1 MSNYK
6 LQPLTEEEKEMAEK
20 YHNMVYAFLHQKG
33 YDIEEYYDIAVMGYL
48 KAVQKYSRNDNLK
61 LKWSF
66 KAICYNDMHR
76 EIGNQTK
83 KENTKKR
90 MPEGGFTSL
99 DLQLEDSN
107 ESFINSIVTRTLEDE
122 FFAEYDRLEEA
133 DRIKDILSQ
142 LTDIQRKI
150 AILKASGKPVH
161 YISKKLHISLK
172 AVNEEMKKAR
182 GEQQTE
188 LILQEPDRKVVANIT
203 EYIGVPTDIIL
214 TLKLSARQLDVIN
227 LLMIGHKE
235 SDIGRELGIS
245 RQAVYDAVK
254 KIRQKAEKVR

>member
-6 LQPLTEEEKEMAEK
+6 LQPLTEEEKIFAENNHDNI
-20 YHNMVYAFLHQKG
+20 YYFLRKKG

-48 KAVQKYSRNDNLK
+48 KAVQKYCRDDELK
-61 LKWSF
+61 SKWAFST
-66 KAICYNDMHR
+66 ICNNVMWR
-76 EIGNQTK
+76 EIGNERK
-83 KENTKKR
+83 KQYTQKR

-99 DLQLEDSN
+99 DLLPDESN
-107 ESFINSIVTRTLEDE
+107 ESFVNCIITSTLEDD
-122 FFAEYDRLEEA
+122 FFEEYDRLEEA
-133 DRIKDILSQ
+133 NRAKEIFSQ

-150 AILKASGKPVH
+150 AILKASGKTMH

-172 AVNEEMKKAR
+172 AISEEIKKAKR
-182 GEQQTE
+182 EYQPKGYYTSQTE
-188 LILQEPDRKVVANIT
+188 KTVTNIT

-254 KIRQKAEKVR
+254 KIRQKAEKAR

>member
-48 KAVQKYSRNDNLK
+48 KAVQKYFRDDNLK

-107 ESFINSIVTRTLEDE
+107 ESFINSIVTHTLE
-122 FFAEYDRLEEA
+122 LEEA
-133 DRIKDILSQ
+133 DRIKNILSQ

-150 AILKASGKPVH
+150 AILKASGKPMH

-172 AVNEEMKKAR
+172 SINEEMKKAR

-188 LILQEPDRKVVANIT
+188 LILQEPDRKVVTNIT

-214 TLKLSARQLDVIN
+214 TLKLSARQLDVLN
-227 LLMIGHKE
+227 LLMIEPSQQKWTQKSYKKRNE
-235 SDIGRELGIS
+235 S
-245 RQAVYDAVK
+245 
-254 KIRQKAEKVR
+254 

>member
-20 YHNMVYAFLHQKG
+20 YHNMVYVFLHQKG

-48 KAVQKYSRNDNLK
+48 KAVQKYSRDDNLK

-107 ESFINSIVTRTLEDE
+107 ESFINSIVTQTLEDE

-150 AILKASGKPVH
+150 AILKASGKPLH

-188 LILQEPDRKVVANIT
+188 LILQEHDRKVVANIT

-214 TLKLSARQLDVIN
+214 TLKLSARQLDVLN

-254 KIRQKAEKVR
+254 KIRIKASKVR

>member
-20 YHNMVYAFLHQKG
+20 YHNLVYAFLHQKG
-33 YDIEEYYDIAVMGYL
+33 YSIEDYYDIAVMGYL
-48 KAVQKYSRNDNLK
+48 KSIQKYCRDDNLK

-66 KAICYNDMHR
+66 KAICFNDMHR
-76 EIGNQTK
+76 EIGNETK

-90 MPEGGFTSL
+90 MPEGGFASL
-99 DLQLEDSN
+99 DLQLEDSK
-107 ESFINSIVTRTLEDE
+107 ESFINCIVTQTLEDE
-122 FFAEYDRLEEA
+122 FFAEYDRLDEA

-142 LTDIQRKI
+142 LTDLQRKI
-150 AILKASGKPVH
+150 VILKASEKTTH

-172 AVNEEMKKAR
+172 TISEELKKLRDEHLMETIPQAATKR
-182 GEQQTE
+182 QVE
-188 LILQEPDRKVVANIT
+188 NIT

-214 TLKLSARQLDVIN
+214 TLKLSARQLDVVN

-254 KIRQKAEKVR
+254 KIRKKAEKVR

>member
-6 LQPLTEEEKEMAEK
+6 LQPLSEEERVMAEK
-20 YHNMVYAFLHQKG
+20 YHNLVYAFLHSKG

-48 KAVQKYSRNDNLK
+48 KSVQKYCRDDNLK

-66 KAICYNDMHR
+66 KAICFNDMYR
-76 EIGNQTK
+76 EIGNETK
-83 KENTKKR
+83 KENAKKR

-107 ESFINSIVTRTLEDE
+107 ESFINSIVTSTLEDD
-122 FFAEYDRLEEA
+122 FFAEYDRQEEA
-133 DRIKDILSQ
+133 NRIKDVLSQ

-150 AILKASGKPVH
+150 AILKASGKPMQ

-172 AVNEEMKKAR
+172 AIREEIKKAR
-182 GEQQTE
+182 GEHPTE

-214 TLKLSARQLDVIN
+214 TLKLSARQLDVLN

-254 KIRQKAEKVR
+254 KIRRKAEKVR

>member
-1 MSNYK
+1 MINYK
-6 LQPLTEEEKEMAEK
+6 LQPLTEEEKAMAEK
-20 YHNMVYAFLHQKG
+20 YHNLVYTFLHQKG
-33 YDIEEYYDIAVMGYL
+33 YSIEEYYDIAVMGYL
-48 KAVQKYSRNDNLK
+48 KAVQKYSRDDNLK

-99 DLQLEDSN
+99 DLQLENSN
-107 ESFINSIVTRTLEDE
+107 ESFINSIVTQTLEDE

-214 TLKLSARQLDVIN
+214 TLKLSARQLDVLN

>member
-33 YDIEEYYDIAVMGYL
+33 YNIEEYYDIAVMGYL
-48 KAVQKYSRNDNLK
+48 KAVQKYSRDDNLK

-99 DLQLEDSN
+99 DLQMEDS
-107 ESFINSIVTRTLEDE
+107 
-122 FFAEYDRLEEA
+122 
-133 DRIKDILSQ
+133 K
-142 LTDIQRKI
+142 
-150 AILKASGKPVH
+150 
-161 YISKKLHISLK
+161 
-172 AVNEEMKKAR
+172 
-182 GEQQTE
+182 GE
-188 LILQEPDRKVVANIT
+188 
-203 EYIGVPTDIIL
+203 
-214 TLKLSARQLDVIN
+214 
-227 LLMIGHKE
+227 
-235 SDIGRELGIS
+235 
-245 RQAVYDAVK
+245 
-254 KIRQKAEKVR
+254 

>member
-1 MSNYK
+1 
-6 LQPLTEEEKEMAEK
+6 
-20 YHNMVYAFLHQKG
+20 
-33 YDIEEYYDIAVMGYL
+33 
-48 KAVQKYSRNDNLK
+48 
-61 LKWSF
+61 
-66 KAICYNDMHR
+66 
-76 EIGNQTK
+76 
-83 KENTKKR
+83 

-107 ESFINSIVTRTLEDE
+107 ESFINSIVTQTLEDE

-161 YISKKLHISLK
+161 YISKKLHVSLK

-214 TLKLSARQLDVIN
+214 TLKLSARQLDVLN

>member
-6 LQPLTEEEKEMAEK
+6 LQPLTEEEKIFAENNHDNI
-20 YHNMVYAFLHQKG
+20 YYFLRKKG

-48 KAVQKYSRNDNLK
+48 KAVQKYCRDDELK
-61 LKWSF
+61 SKWAFST
-66 KAICYNDMHR
+66 ICNNVMWR
-76 EIGNQTK
+76 EIGNETK
-83 KENTKKR
+83 KQHTQKR

-107 ESFINSIVTRTLEDE
+107 ESFINSIVTQTLEDE

-133 DRIKDILSQ
+133 DRTKDILSQ

-182 GEQQTE
+182 GEQQAE
-188 LILQEPDRKVVANIT
+188 LILQEPDRKIVANIT

-235 SDIGRELGIS
+235 SDIGRALGIS

>member
-1 MSNYK
+1 MCIMHLVPDKIVIKKPSV
-6 LQPLTEEEKEMAEK
+6 LTGFMQKWRKIKRFRHSIIDNKAIHK
-20 YHNMVYAFLHQKG
+20 YCRDDELKSKWAF
-33 YDIEEYYDIAVMGYL
+33 
-48 KAVQKYSRNDNLK
+48 ST
-61 LKWSF
+61 
-66 KAICYNDMHR
+66 ICYNDMRR

-90 MPEGGFTSL
+90 MPEGDFTSL
-99 DLQLEDSN
+99 DLQMEDSN
-107 ESFINSIVTRTLEDE
+107 ESFINSIVTQTLEDE

-133 DRIKDILSQ
+133 DRIKNILSQ

-150 AILKASGKPVH
+150 AILKASGKPMR
-161 YISKKLHISLK
+161 YISKELHISLK
-172 AVNEEMKKAR
+172 SINEEMKKGR

-188 LILQEPDRKVVANIT
+188 LILQEPDRKVVSNIT

-214 TLKLSARQLDVIN
+214 TLKLSARQLDILN
-227 LLMIGHKE
+227 FLMIGYTE

-254 KIRQKAEKVR
+254 KIRRKAEKVK

>member
-1 MSNYK
+1 MKNYK

-48 KAVQKYSRNDNLK
+48 KAVQKYSRDDNLK

-76 EIGNQTK
+76 EIGNQIK
-83 KENTKKR
+83 KDNTKKR

-99 DLQLEDSN
+99 DYQDEDSN
-107 ESFINSIVTRTLEDE
+107 ETLINSIVTATLEDD

-133 DRIKDILSQ
+133 DRIKDILYQ

-150 AILKASGKPVH
+150 AILKAGGKPMQ
-161 YISKKLHISLK
+161 YITKKLHMSAQAINK
-172 AVNEEMKKAR
+172 EMKNAR
-182 GEQQTE
+182 LDIKSKFTP
-188 LILQEPDRKVVANIT
+188 QEPTQKAVANIT

-214 TLKLSARQLDVIN
+214 SLKLSARQLDVVN
-227 LLMIGHKE
+227 LLMVGYKE
-235 SDIGRELGIS
+235 SDIGRELGLT

-254 KIRQKAEKVR
+254 KIRQKAEKVK

>member
-33 YDIEEYYDIAVMGYL
+33 YNIEEYYDIAVMGYL
-48 KAVQKYSRNDNLK
+48 KAVQKYSRDDNLK

-99 DLQLEDSN
+99 DLQMEDSN
-107 ESFINSIVTRTLEDE
+107 ESFINSIVTQTLEDE

-133 DRIKDILSQ
+133 DRIKNILSQ

-150 AILKASGKPVH
+150 AILKASGKPMH

-172 AVNEEMKKAR
+172 SINEEMKKAR

-188 LILQEPDRKVVANIT
+188 LILQETDRKVVANIT

-214 TLKLSARQLDVIN
+214 TLKLSARQLDVLN
-227 LLMIGHKE
+227 LLMVGYKE
-235 SDIGRELGIS
+235 SDIGRKLGIS

-254 KIRQKAEKVR
+254 KIRRKTEKVK